1 MKPIQ
6 TRTLL
11 AAVLA
16 ACSFAATAAPATSTP
31 AANNGS
37 EIDGKKEV
45 AYTCQVEINGKLT
58 PQKVTAMYG
67 FKGND
72 IVVAQLKIGRQVTPG
87 MWRDGFVPMNRFIS
101 QDNNRTTVWTTMPAT
116 VENVTQVD
124 GGKLSVGQ
132 GAGAQQ
138 SIILDSCKLDR
149 AATARLNR

>member
-16 ACSFAATAAPATSTP
+16 ACSFAATAAPASTP

-101 QDNNRTTVWTTMPAT
+101 QDN
-116 VENVTQVD
+116 VTQVD

>member
-16 ACSFAATAAPATSTP
+16 ACSFAATAAPAGTP

-87 MWRDGFVPMNRFIS
+87 MWRDGFVPMNRS
-101 QDNNRTTVWTTMPAT
+101 TVWTTMPAT
-116 VENVTQVD
+116 AENVTQVD

-149 AATARLNR
+149 TATARLNR

>member
-11 AAVLA
+11 ATVLA
-16 ACSFAATAAPATSTP
+16 VCSFAAAAADTAP
-31 AANNGS
+31 AANGGS

-116 VENVTQVD
+116 ADNVTQVD

-132 GAGAQQ
+132 GTGAQQ